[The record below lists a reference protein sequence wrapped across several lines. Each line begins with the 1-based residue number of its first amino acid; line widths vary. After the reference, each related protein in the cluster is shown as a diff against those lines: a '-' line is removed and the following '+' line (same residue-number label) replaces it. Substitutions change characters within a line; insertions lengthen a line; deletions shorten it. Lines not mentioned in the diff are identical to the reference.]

1 MSLRKTRFI
10 LTLTAMIMLFALALL
25 AIIKGDNVTPPLCVT
40 AIGGLGGY
48 YTYGKTKNND
58 TYMQTQKPES

>member
-1 MSLRKTRFI
+1 MTKTRFR
-10 LTLTAMIMLFALALL
+10 LTVMAMVMLFIIAVL
-25 AIIKGDNVTPPLCVT
+25 AIIKGDSVAPPLCVT

-58 TYMQTQKPES
+58 TFMNNQQK

>member
-10 LTLTAMIMLFALALL
+10 LTLTAMIMLFGLAILS
-25 AIIKGDNVTPPLCVT
+25 IIKGDSVTPPLCVT

-58 TYMQTQKPES
+58 TFMQTQKPE